1 MVQLVD
7 YTEPAVICV
16 QLSKKL
22 FENPLGRHAVRERE
36 REREREGE
44 RGAKNGGRRECL
56 FSFNAILIS
65 IKLSSCSNNVSTR
78 SQVSSYMVT
87 SCGAGKVEGAGK
99 LNSAA
104 ASGRKVR
111 RYGAAASAS
120 NWRWLKFH
128 GEEPPPSLSPW
139 STCRVGKADPRILRS
154 AFRKYDYITSNVSI
168 SILEECTLL
177 RM

>member
-22 FENPLGRHAVRERE
+22 FENPLGRHAV
-36 REREREGE
+36 REREGE

-111 RYGAAASAS
+111 RYGAAAPAS
-120 NWRWLKFH
+120 N
-128 GEEPPPSLSPW
+128 
-139 STCRVGKADPRILRS
+139 
-154 AFRKYDYITSNVSI
+154 
-168 SILEECTLL
+168 
-177 RM
+177 